1 MYSPQIDILQ
11 NRMKWTEI
19 SCVQIEKKIQ
29 KLGNG
34 LSNSQDAVSIPFYL
48 SIVSLFCLISLAFV
62 PEHAILGQNQSLNI
76 TAINN
81 QSIQSISQP
90 SLTDS
95 NLKIEEV
102 AKGFDFP
109 TSMAFLGKD
118 DIILL
123 EKNTGN
129 VIRLLNGNVS
139 HQLLHI
145 DVSFRDERGLL
156 GLALSS
162 NESSNL
168 KNTFIFLYYTHCPKL
183 SGQAQTS
190 QNCGNYVYRY
200 KLDISNN
207 KLIDPKLIL
216 SLPALPGPSHN
227 GGTLLIDK
235 EKNLFV
241 TIGDLQP
248 TNFNQNITGY
258 DTKAQNI
265 LNGTSPDGRAGI
277 LRVTQDGKPVGKGI
291 LGDDYPLSIYY
302 AYGIKNSF
310 GIGIDPV
317 TNNLWDT
324 ENGPQFG
331 DEINL
336 VKPGFNSGWEK
347 VQGIWKLNQ
356 TREKDGILNES
367 SEEVEFV
374 DFNGKGKYSKPEFVW
389 DKTVA
394 PTALIFLDSEKL
406 GKKYKNDIFVGSAKN
421 GGIFNFNLKEN
432 RKSLSLSGDLADLQ
446 FNKKDDPS
454 KIIFGKDF
462 GIITDLKVSPYD
474 GYLYVAS
481 GIKGDDK
488 GVIYRIAPN
497 S

>member
-1 MYSPQIDILQ
+1 
-11 NRMKWTEI
+11 MKWTEMT
-19 SCVQIEKKIQ
+19 CVQIEKKIQ
-29 KLGNG
+29 KLEKALCNG
-34 LSNSQDAVSIPFYL
+34 QDAVPIIFYL
-48 SIVSLFCLISLAFV
+48 TIVPLFFLFSLYFV
-62 PEHAILGQNQSLNI
+62 PEHSILGQNQSLNI
-76 TAINN
+76 TASNN
-81 QSIQSISQP
+81 QSVIQP
-90 SLTDS
+90 TLTDS
-95 NLKIEEV
+95 NLKVEEV

-118 DIILL
+118 DILLL

-129 VIRLLNGNVS
+129 VIRLMKGNVS
-139 HQLLHI
+139 QQLLHI

-156 GLALSS
+156 GLALSG
-162 NESSNL
+162 NESSDV
-168 KNTFIFLYYTHCPKL
+168 KDTFIFLYYTHCPKL

-200 KLDISNN
+200 KLDLNNN

-248 TNFNQNITGY
+248 TNFNRNNTSY

-265 LNGTSPDGRAGI
+265 MNGTEPDGRAGI

-291 LGDDYPLSIYY
+291 LGDDYPLNIYY

-310 GIGIDPV
+310 GIGIDPL
-317 TNNLWDT
+317 TDNLWDT

-356 TREKDGILNES
+356 TREKEGVFSES
-367 SEEVEFV
+367 DSGVEFV
-374 DFNGKGKYSKPEFVW
+374 NFDGKGNYKSPKFVW
-389 DKTVA
+389 DKPVG
-394 PTALIFLDSEKL
+394 PTALTFLNSNKF
-406 GKKYKNDIFVGSAKN
+406 GQQYQNDIFVGSVKK
-421 GGIFNFNLKEN
+421 GVIYHYDLSKD
-432 RKSLSLSGDLADLQ
+432 RKSLSLSGDLADLLL
-446 FNKKDDPS
+446 NKIDDPS
-454 KIIFGKDF
+454 EIIFGKDF
-462 GIITDLKVSPYD
+462 GIVTDLKVSPYD
-474 GYLYVAS
+474 GYLYVLS
-481 GIKGDDK
+481 GLKGDK
-488 GVIYRIAPN
+488 GVIYRIVPN